1 MPAFLSFYASH
12 LSNTAVGLPMLS
24 ESDLKRIYWASR
36 RGMLELDLILV
47 PFVEQRLPVISAVD
61 QQTYVRLLECE
72 DTELFAWFL
81 QRQRPDDEEL
91 AGIVDQILE
100 FARTVKR

>member
-1 MPAFLSFYASH
+1 
-12 LSNTAVGLPMLS
+12 MLS

-47 PFVEQRLPVISAVD
+47 PFVEQCLPSASADV
-61 QQTYVRLLECE
+61 QQAYVRLLESE

-81 QRQRPDDEEL
+81 QRERPGDEEL
-91 AGIVDQILE
+91 AGIVEQILE